1 MLGEHLVI
9 GARLCEIGLGSE
21 QLQTNRHRVKT
32 ADEKEEADPAQIE
45 QGDALVIFRQQ
56 PRLHAVFSV
65 EVIGTWRF
73 WYFEFFHVVSINSIV
88 PV

>member
-1 MLGEHLVI
+1 MLGEHLVVR
-9 GARLCEIGLGSE
+9 AGLGEVTLRSQ
-21 QLQTNRHRVKT
+21 QLQPDRHRIET
-32 ADEKEEADPAQIE
+32 ADEKEETDRAEIQ